1 MKSNFLIAS
10 EIKNRFCYK
19 AKEKGI
25 RKEVKYFIFEDL
37 LDTGELLIG
46 KKFEVDE
53 FSFITYFLLKKSR
66 NIFRKWDENYLG
78 CFAGFKSGTEML
90 FEDFSFKIKDFSDFT
105 LLAEAVE
112 VESGNIYSF
121 TLANICDLPK
131 ALKWEVPVKVAIFAD
146 GVAEKVEEPSSP
158 IEDSCVIRLLKLA
171 LKGHGKAI
179 DRLEKV
185 LNIDNAS
192 LLLKKVRRNPEEF
205 FRSAILHISKDRYTV
220 IGRAVS
226 SAAVNLDNQE
236 LFSTVLETEGVNLAV
251 LLKDK
256 VSEGGRIK
264 ITGRMVGYYCG

>member
-1 MKSNFLIAS
+1 
-10 EIKNRFCYK
+10 
-19 AKEKGI
+19 
-25 RKEVKYFIFEDL
+25 
-37 LDTGELLIG
+37 
-46 KKFEVDE
+46 
-53 FSFITYFLLKKSR
+53 
-66 NIFRKWDENYLG
+66 
-78 CFAGFKSGTEML
+78 ML

-158 IEDSCVIRLLKLA
+158 IEDSRVIRLLKLA

-256 VSEGGRIK
+256 VSEGERIK